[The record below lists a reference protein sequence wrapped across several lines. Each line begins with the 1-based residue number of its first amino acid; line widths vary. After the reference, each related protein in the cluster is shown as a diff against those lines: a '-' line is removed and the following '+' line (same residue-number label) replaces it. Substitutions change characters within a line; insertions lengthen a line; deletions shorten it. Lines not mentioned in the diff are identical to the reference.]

1 MSRIIGVLVHRVR
14 ARQRAGRGETQV
26 VGFDSGD
33 GAHVGSFASMVL
45 DALCFVPIMHF
56 FRKITNLFQKFS
68 FIYLETLYYSV
79 KCVCNERRHTHN
91 EVREKRSNRW
101 QAI

>member
-1 MSRIIGVLVHRVR
+1 
-14 ARQRAGRGETQV
+14 
-26 VGFDSGD
+26 
-33 GAHVGSFASMVL
+33 MVL

-56 FRKITNLFQKFS
+56 FRKITNLFQRFS

-101 QAI
+101 QAM

>member
-1 MSRIIGVLVHRVR
+1 MYCV
-14 ARQRAGRGETQV
+14 
-26 VGFDSGD
+26 
-33 GAHVGSFASMVL
+33 SFPSYT
-45 DALCFVPIMHF
+45 F
-56 FRKITNLFQKFS
+56 FRKINILFKKLS

-101 QAI
+101 QAM